1 VKAANWGCSK
11 IACFGTAPLGR
22 VANHPHHHH
31 HDDGSVNIKVL
42 IRNRTKGG
50 DYLRSNLSLTNGI
63 KNLIGFASLA
73 VNWKG
78 ALKHVLRKA
87 TNA

>member
-1 VKAANWGCSK
+1 MKAANCGCSK
-11 IACFGTAPLGR
+11 IACFGAPLGR
-22 VANHPHHHH
+22 VANHPHHHHHHHH

-50 DYLRSNLSLTNGI
+50 DYLRCNPSLTNGI

-73 VNWKG
+73 VK
-78 ALKHVLRKA
+78 
-87 TNA
+87 